1 MAALAARF
9 ASGEPAR
16 AAGVTAGQAEAA
28 MGSGWHGTRAGSLGG
43 RSEGAGHRA
52 PAPGTPASGS
62 AKLAGQRRPLA
73 STPAGRLRLRAG

>member
-1 MAALAARF
+1 MATLAARF

-43 RSEGAGHRA
+43 RSEG
-52 PAPGTPASGS
+52 TPASGS
-62 AKLAGQRRPLA
+62 AKLAGQRPPLA